1 MRIRTLMIAAA
12 VAAGLTGAAAAAP
25 RHGIGYTGP
34 SFDCATAKKRVE
46 KMICASRSLS
56 AKDGEM
62 AAVYSSFI
70 EQYREGGGEGTDVS
84 PFEEEQ
90 RAWLARRDRCRTTAC
105 IHAAYD
111 KRIGEVT
118 VDYNE

>member
-1 MRIRTLMIAAA
+1 MRICTLMIA
-12 VAAGLTGAAAAAP
+12 VTLAAGLAGGAAAAP

-34 SFDCATAKKRVE
+34 SFDCAAAKKRVE

-62 AAVYSSFI
+62 AAAYSSFI

-90 RAWLARRDRCRTTAC
+90 RAWLARRDRCRTSAC
-105 IHAAYD
+105 LHDLYD
-111 KRIGEVT
+111 NRIEALEI
-118 VDYNE
+118 DY

>member
-1 MRIRTLMIAAA
+1 MIAAA
-12 VAAGLTGAAAAAP
+12 VAAGLAGGAAAAP

-34 SFDCATAKKRVE
+34 SFDCTTAKKRVE

-56 AKDGEM
+56 AKDREM
-62 AAVYSSFI
+62 AAAYSSFI

-90 RAWLARRDRCRTTAC
+90 RAWLARRDRCRTSAC
-105 IHAAYD
+105 LHDLYD
-111 KRIGEVT
+111 NRIEALEI
-118 VDYNE
+118 DY

>member
-1 MRIRTLMIAAA
+1 MRFRTLMIGATLAACL
-12 VAAGLTGAAAAAP
+12 AGGATASP
-25 RHGIGYTGP
+25 RHGVGYTDA
-34 SFDCATAKKRVE
+34 SFDCAAAKKRVE

-70 EQYREGGGEGTDVS
+70 EQYREGGGEGTDIS

-90 RAWLARRDRCRTTAC
+90 RAWLARRDRCRTSAC
-105 IHAAYD
+105 LHDLYD
-111 KRIGEVT
+111 KRIEALD
-118 VDYNE
+118 VDD

>member
-1 MRIRTLMIAAA
+1 MTALKAFVAAA
-12 VAAGLTGAAAAAP
+12 VLASAAATAAASP
-25 RHGIGYTGP
+25 RHGIGYTDA
-34 SFDCATAKKRVE
+34 SFDCAAAKKRVE

-70 EQYREGGGEGTDVS
+70 EQYREGGGEGSDIS

-90 RAWLARRDRCRTTAC
+90 RAWLARRDRCRTSAC
-105 IHAAYD
+105 LHDLYD
-111 KRIGEVT
+111 RRIEDLK
-118 VDYNE
+118 VDY

>member
-1 MRIRTLMIAAA
+1 MSFRVLMIAVAL
-12 VAAGLTGAAAAAP
+12 AAGLADGAAAAP

-56 AKDGEM
+56 AKDGEL
-62 AAVYSSFI
+62 AAGFSSFI

-90 RAWLARRDRCRTTAC
+90 HAWLARRDRCRTSAC
-105 IHAAYD
+105 LHDLYD
-111 KRIGEVT
+111 KRIDELD
-118 VDYNE
+118 VDD

>member
-1 MRIRTLMIAAA
+1 MRAFTTMIAAA
-12 VAAGLTGAAAAAP
+12 VLAVSGLAGGAAAAT

-46 KMICASRSLS
+46 TMICASRSLS
-56 AKDGEM
+56 AKDGEL

-70 EQYREGGGEGTDVS
+70 EQYREGGGEGTDIS

-90 RAWLARRDRCRTTAC
+90 RAWLARRDRCRTC
-105 IHAAYD
+105 LNQLYD
-111 KRIGEVT
+111 QRISDVT
-118 VDYNE
+118 VDY